1 MASRSPPQHLALVDR
16 GHATAVS
23 RRPWLSTATGTQP
36 GPFGPLEWGLLAA
49 TASMWGSSFLWI
61 AEGLESLS
69 PPLITLLRLLLGASA
84 LALVPR
90 TRAPV
95 ERADLPRV
103 AFVGVVWMAIP
114 FLLFPIAQQ
123 WVDSSVAGMVNGAT
137 PLFAGVIAALLLR
150 SRPGATQVAG
160 LVVGFAGV
168 SLISVGSVTGAGGS
182 LTGVVLLLV
191 ATACYGLALNVT
203 VPLAQRYGSLPVI
216 LRAQVVAVL
225 LVLPFG
231 IAGIPGSTW
240 DWGAAGAM
248 LLLGV
253 LSSGVA
259 FVTMSE
265 LTRRV
270 GATRGSVTIYL
281 IPVVAVALGVAVRGE
296 RVTWPAIAGT
306 ILVLFGAWLSSRREG
321 R

>member
-1 MASRSPPQHLALVDR
+1 M
-16 GHATAVS
+16 S
-23 RRPWLSTATGTQP
+23 RRRLLTTAAGTQA

-49 TASMWGSSFLWI
+49 TALMWGSSFLWI

-69 PPLITLLRLLLGASA
+69 PPVITLFRLLLGAVA

-95 ERADLPRV
+95 DRQDLPRV
-103 AFVGVVWMAIP
+103 AFVGVVWMAVP
-114 FLLFPIAQQ
+114 FLLFPVAQQ
-123 WVDSSVAGMVNGAT
+123 WVDSSIAGMVNGAT

-150 SRPGATQVAG
+150 TRPGATQAAG
-160 LVVGFAGV
+160 LAVGFVGV
-168 SLISVGSVTGAGGS
+168 VLISARSITGAEGSV
-182 LTGVVLLLV
+182 TGVVLLLV

-216 LRAQVVAVL
+216 LRAQVVAVV
-225 LVLPFG
+225 LVAPFG
-231 IAGIPGSTW
+231 IAGLAGSTW
-240 DWGAAGAM
+240 DWGAAGAV
-248 LLLGV
+248 LVLGV
-253 LSSGVA
+253 FSSGVA

-265 LTRRV
+265 LARRV

-296 RVTWPAIAGT
+296 KVAWPALVGAV
-306 ILVLFGAWLSSRREG
+306 LVLVGAWLSSRREG